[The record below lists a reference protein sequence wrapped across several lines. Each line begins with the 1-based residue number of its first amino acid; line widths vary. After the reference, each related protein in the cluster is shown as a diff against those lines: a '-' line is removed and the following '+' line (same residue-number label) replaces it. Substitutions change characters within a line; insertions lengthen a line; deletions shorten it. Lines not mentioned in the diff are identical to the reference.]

1 MHNQKLLRKLLGLL
15 LAVGT
20 LAGSALPVSASQVT
34 FTTLIEAQYEDAGQF
49 NEGLAAVKKDGK
61 WGYIDETGEMVI
73 PFQYDKAYLFREGL
87 ALVGKREQRD
97 VWHPTGELDQGGNRV
112 YEDGPT
118 DVYVWYIID
127 AEGNETP
134 LMAPAY
140 VYDEETQE
148 SGYEEQP
155 AFGLCG
161 SVDQQSFEAGYY
173 NGYLNLE
180 GYVHLEEPEN
190 LVYDRQGNRLD
201 FGWNMASLAYNEG
214 VFAGYT
220 EGAAGFCV
228 LDATGKVVLSSQDNY
243 QVATLRPFNQGMAPA
258 LCYPEALNF
267 AGAWGF
273 MDRSGKMVIPAQYKD
288 FYVSG
293 PLTEY
298 KVFNDGIAVVQSMDG
313 KWGGINKNG
322 ATVIPFAYDSLRVFH
337 EGLAAAEQGGKW
349 GVIDTANRVV
359 VPFQYDTLSGFNEGL
374 CVAVQNGRAF
384 CIDRYGNEVPGSDS
398 VDTSIY
404 FPEGTDSLA
413 VFTPERIVVVEQD
426 GKYGFMTMDYT
437 ADLPQPSE
445 MDSWAYAEVVQAIE
459 AGLIPLDLQNQYQA
473 NITRADFAALAV
485 ELITT
490 ETGKTAEELVME
502 ATGKTMTELVTA
514 YPFADANSG
523 DVLVANALGIINGKG
538 NGMFDPY
545 GQLTRQ
551 DAATILMRTGQ
562 YLGKMETGGTAVA
575 FTDRDAIAGYAQ
587 EAVDYV
593 SALGVMN
600 GTSADTFSPLGSYT
614 RQQAYLTVCRLYE
627 ALQS

>member
-1 MHNQKLLRKLLGLL
+1 MRNQKLLRKLLGLL

-20 LAGSALPVSASQVT
+20 LAASVLPVSASQVT

-49 NEGLAAVKKDGK
+49 NEGLAAVKENGK
-61 WGYIDETGEMVI
+61 WGYIDETGETVI

-87 ALVGKREQRD
+87 ALVGKQEQRD

-112 YEDGPT
+112 YADGPA

-140 VYDEETQE
+140 IYDEETQE
-148 SGYEEQP
+148 GSYEEQP
-155 AFGLCG
+155 AFGLCS
-161 SVDQQSFEAGYY
+161 SVDQQPFEACYY

-214 VFAGYT
+214 VFVGYT

-228 LDATGKVVLSSQDNY
+228 LDATGKVVLSSEDNY
-243 QVATLRPFNQGMAPA
+243 QVAALRPFNQGMAPA
-258 LCYPEALNF
+258 LCYSEALNF

-288 FYVSG
+288 FYVGG

-322 ATVIPFAYDSLRVFH
+322 ATVIPFAYDSLRLFH
-337 EGLAAAEQGGKW
+337 EGLAAAKQGGKW

-359 VPFQYDTLSGFNEGL
+359 VPFQYDTLSGYNEGL
-374 CVAVQNGRAF
+374 CVAVKNGRAF

-426 GKYGFMTMDYT
+426 DKYGFMTMDYT

-445 MDSWAYAEVVQAIE
+445 MDSWAYGEVVRAIE
-459 AGLIPLDLQNQYQA
+459 AGLIPMDLQNQYQA
-473 NITRADFAALAV
+473 NITRAEFAALAV

-502 ATGKTMTELVTA
+502 ATGKTMTDLVTA
-514 YPFADANSG
+514 YPFTDANSE

-538 NGMFDPY
+538 NGTFDPY
-545 GQLTRQ
+545 GLLTRQ
-551 DAATILMRTGQ
+551 DAAVMLTRTGQ
-562 YLGKMETGGTAVA
+562 YLGKTETGGIAAA

-587 EAVDYV
+587 AAVDYV

-600 GTSADTFSPLGSYT
+600 GTSADTFSPLGNYT

-627 ALQS
+627 ALQ

>member
-1 MHNQKLLRKLLGLL
+1 MRNQKLLRKLLGLL

-20 LAGSALPVSASQVT
+20 LAASALPVSAAQVT

-49 NEGLAAVKKDGK
+49 NEGLAAVKADGK
-61 WGYIDETGEMVI
+61 WGYIDETGETVI

-87 ALVGKREQRD
+87 ALVGKLEQRD
-97 VWHPTGELDQGGNRV
+97 VWHATGELDQWGNGV
-112 YEDGPT
+112 YEEGPA
-118 DVYVWYIID
+118 DVYVWYVID
-127 AEGNETP
+127 AAGKEKP
-134 LMAPAY
+134 LTAPAY

-148 SGYEEQP
+148 SSYEEQP
-155 AFGLCG
+155 AYGLC
-161 SVDQQSFEAGYY
+161 SAVDQQPFDPGYH

-180 GYVHLEEPEN
+180 GYVNLGEPEN

-201 FGWNMASLAYNEG
+201 FGWNIASLAFNEG
-214 VFAGYT
+214 VFVGYT

-228 LDATGKVVLSSQDNY
+228 LDAAGKVVLSSEDNY
-243 QVATLRPFNQGMAPA
+243 QVATVRPFNQDMAPA
-258 LCYPEALNF
+258 LCYTEAMNF
-267 AGAWGF
+267 AGTWGF
-273 MDRSGKMVIPAQYKD
+273 LDRSGNMVIPAKYQD
-288 FYVSG
+288 FYVNG

-322 ATVIPFAYDSLRVFH
+322 VTVIPFAYDSLRVFH

-374 CVAVQNGRAF
+374 CVAVRNGRAF
-384 CIDRYGNEVPGSDS
+384 CIDRNGNEVPGSDS

-404 FPEGTDSLA
+404 FPEGTDSMA

-426 GKYGFMTMDYT
+426 DKYGFMTMDYT

-445 MDSWAYAEVVQAIE
+445 MDSWAYGEVVQAIE
-459 AGLIPLDLQNQYQA
+459 AGLIPMDLQNQYRA

-490 ETGKTAEELVME
+490 ETGKTAEELVLE
-502 ATGKTMTELVTA
+502 ATGQTMAELVA
-514 YPFADANSG
+514 SYPFTDANST

-538 NGMFDPY
+538 NGIFDPY
-545 GQLTRQ
+545 GLLSRQ
-551 DAATILMRTGQ
+551 DAAAILMRTGR
-562 YLGKMETGGTAVA
+562 YLGKTETGGSAAA
-575 FTDRDAIAGYAQ
+575 FTDRNAIAGYAQ

-600 GTSADTFSPLGSYT
+600 GTSADTFSPLGNYT